1 MKKLVLFLVSALII
15 FTFIALN
22 YLIWEKEN
30 REKDIENLK
39 YINLNSNSRINAYE
53 RDIKNLEEQLKTL
66 KAELSELE
74 NNNKLLEEDKL
85 KLEKEVANY
94 TELIEKKN
102 GTIGALT
109 QMVNIKELDA
119 PVRKWIEAIDSG
131 KYEEAY
137 KIQSKELLEQQNI
150 KNPGDFAQKFK
161 NSVKS
166 MKIKDIKLV
175 TEKVPEDKMGN
186 IIFNVAVD
194 VEKTENNQENNV
206 FINGSNNLFFTVDY
220 DVELKC
226 WVISSISDSL

>member
-30 REKDIENLK
+30 RDKDIENLK

-150 KNPGDFAQKFK
+150 KNPDDFAQKFK

-166 MKIKDIKLV
+166 MKIKDIEFV
-175 TEKVPEDKMGN
+175 TEKIPEDKMGN

-206 FINGSNNLFFTVDY
+206 FRNGSNNLFFTVDY